1 VKTEWL
7 MGEGKKRKNTFLV
20 DELFILVQV
29 LITKRKKK
37 KKQKKGR
44 KKEKRLNYV

>member
-1 VKTEWL
+1 

-29 LITKRKKK
+29 LITKRKEKK
-37 KKQKKGR
+37 RKNKKKGR